1 MTEDA
6 WTWLD
11 SLKSFGYNPSLDNT
25 ATLLARL
32 DMPQHSFPSIHVA
45 GSNGKGTC
53 CAILANALT
62 LSGTCTGL
70 FTSPHLI
77 SVNERVRVDGA
88 PISDILFESCLKQI
102 QVACDIEPTITP
114 TFYETTFLVA
124 MLAFREL
131 GVQRAVIETGL
142 GGRWDATRL
151 VDADCCILT
160 QISLEHTK
168 ILGNTLSEIA
178 FEKSAIAREGMPLI
192 SVWNDDEN
200 VRKIISESVSSPKL
214 MEWYKPLAKQKMKD
228 EAVALANLAITK
240 MGFDFKCDDSAK
252 LTIWPGR
259 MQRIS
264 HSKELEILLDCAH
277 NPSGI
282 SRSFEEISSN
292 YGNIKNIILG
302 CTEQTNF
309 EGFLEPVI
317 EYINSN
323 QIENLILTEPQG
335 GRTESV
341 SVKNLFEIFSSK
353 LIVTKIHLESSPRD
367 AIKKGK
373 SLTNNATLLCIGSL
387 YLIGNLLSILELD
400 SGDSM
405 SILLN

>member
-1 MTEDA
+1 MDFIE
-6 WTWLD
+6 WLE
-11 SLKSFGYNPSLDNT
+11 SLRNQGMKLGLDNT
-25 ATLLARL
+25 REILRRL
-32 DMPQHSFPSIHVA
+32 DNPQNDFPSIHVA
-45 GSNGKGTC
+45 GSNGKGTIC
-53 CAILANALT
+53 SILSNTFT
-62 LSGTCTGL
+62 LNGIKTG
-70 FTSPHLI
+70 FFSSPHLCNIEERMRINGVQI
-77 SVNERVRVDGA
+77 SKSEFLVNVEKLYSVCEIY
-88 PISDILFESCLKQI
+88 PKII
-102 QVACDIEPTITP
+102 P
-114 TFYETTFLVA
+114 TFYEATFLIA
-124 MLAFREL
+124 MIYFSSSKIE
-131 GVQRAVIETGL
+131 RAIIETGL
-142 GGRWDATRL
+142 GGRLDSTIL
-151 VDADCCILT
+151 VNADCCILT

-240 MGFDFKCDDSAK
+240 MGLDFKCDDSAK

-277 NPSGI
+277 NPSGV
-282 SRSFEEISSN
+282 SRAFEEISSN
-292 YGNIKNIILG
+292 YSNIKNIILG
-302 CTEQTNF
+302 CTEQTNI

-353 LIVTKIHLESSPRD
+353 LIVTKIHLESSPID

-405 SILLN
+405 SILLK